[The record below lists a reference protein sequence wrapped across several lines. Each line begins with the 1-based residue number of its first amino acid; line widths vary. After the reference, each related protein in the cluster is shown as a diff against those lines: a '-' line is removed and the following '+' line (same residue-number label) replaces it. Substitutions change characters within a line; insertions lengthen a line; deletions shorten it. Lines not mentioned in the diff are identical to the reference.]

1 MGKQKRSENT
11 YQKIQTVF
19 KRDEKNVIMPYD
31 ELTQPEF
38 EFLRSLP
45 WRCEEKIDGTNI
57 RIEVER
63 VAIID
68 NPTPMLYPDD
78 ALERDGMAETDI
90 DAVQFMVRYM
100 GKTDSA
106 NIHPKLMEHLMETYP
121 AEKVLKSLGLDRII
135 DRQEWA
141 NHKWQTYNDIPKL
154 YTIYGEGYG
163 AKIQKTGGNYL
174 ANGNGFIVFDVKV
187 DDLYLLCSSR
197 DEIATKLGAPVVPF
211 IGMMT
216 LDEAIDFVRNGFKS
230 RIAENKDFMAEGLV
244 IRNELG
250 LKTRR
255 GERIITKLKTCDF
268 QKYKAVYG
276 TLDPVEQYV
285 NSHIKED

>member
-19 KRDEKNVIMPYD
+19 MRDEKNVIMPYD

-38 EFLRSLP
+38 EYLRELE

-68 NPTPMLYPDD
+68 DPMPKLYPGNSW
-78 ALERDGMAETDI
+78 ESMGKQESDI
-90 DAVQFMVRYM
+90 KAVQFVVQYK
-100 GKTDSA
+100 GKTDNA
-106 NIHPKLMEHLMETYP
+106 DIHPNLMKHLTENYP
-121 AEKVLKSLGLDRII
+121 AEKVLAALGLEKII
-135 DRQEWA
+135 DRQDWPVY
-141 NHKWQTYNDIPKL
+141 KWQTIGDIPAR

-163 AKIQKTGGNYL
+163 AKIQKSGGNYIKD
-174 ANGNGFIVFDVKV
+174 GNGFAVFDVKV
-187 DDLYLLCSSR
+187 DDLYLQPVNR
-197 DEIATKLGAPVVPF
+197 DVIAMKLGAPVVPF

-216 LDEAIDFVRNGFKS
+216 LDEAIQYVRTGFKS
-230 RIAENKDFMAEGLV
+230 RISENKDFIAEGLV
-244 IRNELG
+244 IRTELG
-250 LKTRR
+250 LRTRR

-268 QKYKAVYG
+268 QKYRQVYG
-276 TLDPVEQYV
+276 TDGPVEQHI
-285 NSHIKED
+285 NSHIKDE

>member
-19 KRDEKNVIMPYD
+19 KRDEKNVIMPYA

-38 EFLRSLP
+38 DFLRDKP

-68 NPTPMLYPDD
+68 NPTPQLCPDD
-78 ALERDGMAETDI
+78 MLEQLGKTESDI
-90 DAVQFMVRYM
+90 KAVQFTVMYK
-100 GKTDSA
+100 GKTDNA
-106 NIHPKLMEHLMETYP
+106 DVPPRLMIHLMETYP
-121 AEKVLKSLGLDRII
+121 PEKVLESLGLERII
-135 DRQEWA
+135 DRQDWDS
-141 NHKWQTYNDIPKL
+141 HKWQSIGDIPQR

-163 AKIQKTGGNYL
+163 AKIQKAGGNYL
-174 ANGNGFIVFDVKV
+174 SQSNGFIVFDVKV
-187 DDLYLLCSSR
+187 DDIYLLCSAR
-197 DEIATKLGAPVVPF
+197 DEIAQKLGAPVVPF

-216 LDEAIDFVRNGFKS
+216 LDEAIQYVRTGFKS

-268 QKYKAVYG
+268 QKYRQVYG
-276 TLDPVEQYV
+276 TDEPVEQRV
-285 NSHIKED
+285 NSHIGE